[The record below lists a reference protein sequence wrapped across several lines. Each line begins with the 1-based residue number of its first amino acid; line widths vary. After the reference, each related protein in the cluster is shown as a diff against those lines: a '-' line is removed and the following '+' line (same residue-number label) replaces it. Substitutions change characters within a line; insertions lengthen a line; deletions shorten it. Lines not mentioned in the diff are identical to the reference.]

1 MKARIYKP
9 AKTAMQSGTGKKD
22 FWLLEFEQTAQKF
35 VEPLMGWTGS
45 SDTQQQLRLK
55 FESAEKAAAY
65 AESKGYEYEVIQPKP
80 RKFIKKSYAD
90 NFKFEG

>member
-9 AKTAMQSGTGKKD
+9 AKTAMQSGAAKKD
-22 FWLLEFEQTAQKF
+22 FWLLEFAPAAKKF

-45 SDTQQQLRLK
+45 TDTQQQLRLK
-55 FESAEKAAAY
+55 FPSKDAAVAY
-65 AESKGYEYEVIQPKP
+65 AQEKGYEFEVAEPKL
-80 RKFIKKSYAD
+80 RKPIKKSYAD